1 MNAVGKMLVVLQLC
15 LSLLFVCFAGAA
27 YSLQAVWRDK
37 AEAAE
42 QQVSK
47 LQADLS
53 DALADQ
59 ESKVTA
65 AETAA
70 AEANTA
76 REMIETDLR
85 NALQEKDTAE
95 GLLAEARQARD
106 KAIAENERSTGEAAS
121 RRAETLAL
129 RDETAAL
136 QKRMA
141 EQLAEMRQ
149 KDSQILDLTGLVNSY
164 RQSEER
170 LVIRVAD
177 LSDLLRYHRIDPD
190 DTVAGNVPEAVEKVD
205 GYVSR
210 RRQSRSRTQE
220 FVQITIGSDDKIK
233 EGMILSVYRAD
244 SFVCDIR
251 IQRVSPDTAIGI
263 VVPDTRRSLTQ
274 EGDRVTTKL

>member
-27 YSLQAVWRDK
+27 YSLQGQWKKK
-37 AEAAE
+37 ADDAE
-42 QQVSK
+42 RNIST
-47 LQADLS
+47 LQADLN
-53 DALADQ
+53 DARADR
-59 ESKVTA
+59 ETKVTA

-70 AEANTA
+70 AEAVTA

-85 NALQEKDTAE
+85 TALQEKETAE

-106 KAIAENERSTGEAAS
+106 KAIAENERATGEAAS
-121 RRAETLAL
+121 RRSETLAL

-136 QKRMA
+136 QKRLA
-141 EQLAEMRQ
+141 EQLAEIRQ
-149 KDSQILDLTGLVNSY
+149 KDSQILDLNGLVNSY

-170 LVIRVAD
+170 LVTRVAD

-190 DTVAGNVPEAVEKVD
+190 DTVAGNIPDAVEKVD
-205 GYVSR
+205 GYVSA

-220 FVQITIGSDDKIK
+220 FVQITIGSDDDIK
-233 EGMILSVYRAD
+233 EGMILSVYRGD
-244 SFVCDIR
+244 SFVSDIR
-251 IQRVSPDTAIGI
+251 IQHVSPDISIGI